1 MTTDLTPRAVA
12 PRPVGLIRLARVVLT
27 LDLLALLGCL
37 VLATLSW
44 NDTSSST
51 ASLGIAVA
59 VVLAV
64 PFLVSAAM
72 VLQARRMRLRTDAWT
87 LVVLG
92 SVVTFG
98 LLGLVSLQLLF
109 GS

>member
-1 MTTDLTPRAVA
+1 MTTDLAPRAVA
-12 PRPVGLIRLARVVLT
+12 PRPSALIWLARVVLA
-27 LDLLALLGCL
+27 LDLLALVGCL
-37 VLATLSW
+37 VLGTLSW

-72 VLQARRMRLRTDAWT
+72 VLQARRVRLRTDAWT